1 MNLITL
7 VKTPPSPDP
16 TELWLASHEKLNW
29 QPWNLHNAINAAFAK
44 AVWLGI
50 SAPYAVEVVQELC
63 AKNHQPLNPDN
74 LWVAWFE
81 CVRQLN
87 GYPDEAELDVA

>member
-1 MNLITL
+1 MQIL
-7 VKTPPSPDP
+7 KFSPHSTTADS

-50 SAPYAVEVVQELC
+50 SAPFAVEAVEQLC
-63 AKNHQPLNPDN
+63 EQHHQPLDSDK
-74 LWVAWFE
+74 LWDAWFA

-87 GYPDEAELDVA
+87 GYPDEAELEVA